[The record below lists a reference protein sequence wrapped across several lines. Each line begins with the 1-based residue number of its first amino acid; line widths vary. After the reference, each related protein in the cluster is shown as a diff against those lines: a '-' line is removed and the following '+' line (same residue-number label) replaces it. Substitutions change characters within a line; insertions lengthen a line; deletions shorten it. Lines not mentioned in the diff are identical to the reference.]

1 MKTENDLHKAVVKYI
16 RNNLP
21 KFIIL
26 IPGLGEFQ
34 RNEILKRS
42 AYLKGY
48 RPGSPDLIILTPNGE
63 YNGLAIEFK
72 NQKNKLVIRDNQR
85 EFLHDLETHS
95 KFKTMA
101 SNSCDEITKLLHEYH
116 DAVNKTP

>member
-1 MKTENDLHKAVVKYI
+1 MTEWVIFYKIILMKTENELHKAVVKYI

-42 AYLKGY
+42 AYLEGY
-48 RPGSPDLIILTPNGE
+48 RPGSPDLIISTPNGE

-72 NQKNKLVIRDNQR
+72 TPVKKNSFYGIIKG
-85 EFLHDLETHS
+85 S
-95 KFKTMA
+95 
-101 SNSCDEITKLLHEYH
+101 S
-116 DAVNKTP
+116 

>member
-1 MKTENDLHKAVVKYI
+1 MKTESDLHKAVVKYI

-42 AYLKGY
+42 AFQKGY

-72 NQKNKLVIRDNQR
+72 NPNKKLGLRDNQK
-85 EFLHDLETHS
+85 EFLNDLETHS
-95 KFKTMA
+95 KYKTLA
-101 SNSCDEITKLLHEYH
+101 YQNVIQ
-116 DAVNKTP
+116 